1 MTEDG
6 RKHLEF
12 IQQVVT
18 RMNSNSF
25 QLKGWSVALV
35 AGLFALAVA
44 EANKVFAGLA
54 IFPIVIFWLLDAY
67 YLGMERWFRELYD
80 HLRVMTDA
88 ELIGLGARSYCMKP
102 GEFNLQRECLLEVAR
117 RWTIAGFH
125 LPLLLACIAVLLF
138 GDWLA
143 VKSASAAEAKRKV
156 DAVRLTV
163 LATIEDDRKRAEDAV
178 RATVEAK
185 RNLDAAQ
192 TAALAAIALLETNAR
207 SRITTL
213 NALADQLSHV
223 GDLQLRLVQV
233 EAQAARVDDLEKRMQ
248 KFEGT
253 TRGRPT
259 GP

>member
-54 IFPIVIFWLLDAY
+54 IFPIVVFWLLDAY
-67 YLGMERWFRELYD
+67 YLGMERWFRGLYD
-80 HLRVMTDA
+80 HLRVMTDP
-88 ELIGLGARSYCMKP
+88 ELIGLGARSYCMRP
-102 GEFNLQRECLLEVAR
+102 GEFNLQRECLLKVAR
-117 RWTIAGFH
+117 RWTVAGFH
-125 LPLLLACIAVLLF
+125 LPLLLACIVPLLF

-143 VKSASAAEAKRKV
+143 GKSASAAEAKRKV
-156 DAVRLTV
+156 DAARTTA
-163 LATIEDDRKRAEDAV
+163 LAAIEDDRKRADDAV

-185 RNLDAAQ
+185 RNLDATQ
-192 TAALAAIALLETNAR
+192 TAALASIASLETNVR
-207 SRITTL
+207 SRIAAI
-213 NALADQLSHV
+213 NALADQLSHI

-233 EAQAARVDDLEKRMQ
+233 EAQAARVDDLEQRMQ
-248 KFEGT
+248 KLERNK
-253 TRGRPT
+253 RGHRTVP
-259 GP
+259 